1 MPIAQ
6 QLLPE
11 FDHEM
16 ATTRTLLARVPDAA
30 ASWRPHAK
38 SMSMGELAQHIVNV
52 VQLAHPIVHLPAFDF
67 AAPEAKPYVTPKYT
81 STTALVDMFDRNVK
95 IARDAIGAAADPAM
109 GEGWTLRAGPK
120 TIMSLPRAATL
131 RTLILSH
138 IIHHRGQLSVY
149 LRLNEV
155 PVPAIYGQSADETR

>member
-6 QLLPE
+6 HLLPE

-16 ATTRTLLARVPDAA
+16 ATTRTLLARVPDTA
-30 ASWRPHAK
+30 ASWRPHSK

-52 VQLAHPIVHLPAFDF
+52 VRLAHPIVHLPAFDF
-67 AAPEAKPYVTPKYT
+67 AAPEAQPYVTPKYS
-81 STTALVDMFDRNVK
+81 STTALVEMFDRNVG
-95 IARDAIGAAADPAM
+95 IARDAIGAAGDAAM
-109 GEGWTLRAGPK
+109 GEGWTLRAGPR
-120 TIMSLPRAATL
+120 TIMSLPRAASL

-149 LRLNEV
+149 LRLNDV
-155 PVPAIYGQSADETR
+155 PVPGIYGPSADETR

>member
-16 ATTRTLLARVPDAA
+16 ATTRTLLARVPDAG

-52 VQLAHPIVHLPAFDF
+52 VRLAHPIVHAPAFDF
-67 AAPEAKPYVTPKYT
+67 AAPEAQPYRSPKYE
-81 STTALVDMFDRNVK
+81 STAALLEMFDRNVG
-95 IARDAIGAAADPAM
+95 IAREAIGAAADAAM

-120 TIMSLPRAATL
+120 TIMALPRGATL

-149 LRLNEV
+149 LRLNDV